1 MTLERFFESVLTLS
15 SVVSERKPDNS
26 FEALHGCL
34 AVNDRSN
41 REMVGVARN
50 HRVGIIRLLNPNGP
64 EGFAFIVHV
73 YQNQNLQDRGWKE
86 ALQ

>member
-1 MTLERFFESVLTLS
+1 
-15 SVVSERKPDNS
+15 
-26 FEALHGCL
+26 
-34 AVNDRSN
+34 
-41 REMVGVARN
+41 MVGVARN